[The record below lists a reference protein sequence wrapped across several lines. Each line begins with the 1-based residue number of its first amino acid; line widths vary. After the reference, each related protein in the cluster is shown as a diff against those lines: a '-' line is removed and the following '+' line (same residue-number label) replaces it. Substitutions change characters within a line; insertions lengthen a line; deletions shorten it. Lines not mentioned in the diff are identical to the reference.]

1 MIDRRN
7 ILNIAGV
14 AEYTTLSKPMIYKLI
29 CQNKIPFHKL
39 GNRTVFLT
47 EEIDDWVRNDGKMV
61 ENILKC
67 FLWDT
72 RHLKRICPMWCINCA
87 IPAPLFLSGELISI
101 FFIFLLF

>member
-1 MIDRRN
+1 MDQQPNNIHEINFNLILNEKTIIMIDRRN

-61 ENILKC
+61 ENLPKLK
-67 FLWDT
+67 
-72 RHLKRICPMWCINCA
+72 II
-87 IPAPLFLSGELISI
+87 
-101 FFIFLLF
+101 